1 MDEMYILETTSPA
14 RPSTSGQQVLGSL
27 TPLLSGQTA
36 VLSYVSV
43 PMACDN
49 RRCPCASFVSLKG
62 RGSALVTLPGDP

>member
-27 TPLLSGQTA
+27 TPPLSGQTA

-49 RRCPCASFVSLKG
+49 RRV
-62 RGSALVTLPGDP
+62 LVPLLLVLRAGGVR